1 MKIKLKEIE
10 RLIKERL
17 SKLAENQPRPET
29 TPRPGET
36 ETVPGTP
43 PDEERKYP
51 FKIPRPSQLPKPKAT
66 KNEGMKVQKLSRQ
79 EIEQVDKII
88 QKFNN
93 LGK

>member
-1 MKIKLKEIE
+1 MKIKLKEIKK
-10 RLIKERL
+10 LIKERL
-17 SKLAENQPRPET
+17 SKLSENQPKPEAP
-29 TPRPGET
+29 PRPGET

-51 FKIPRPSQLPKPKAT
+51 FKIPRPFQLPKPKAI
-66 KNEGMKVQKLSRQ
+66 KNEGMKVQKLSQQ

-93 LGK
+93 LRK

>member
-10 RLIKERL
+10 KLIKERL
-17 SKLAENQPRPET
+17 SKLAENQPKPET

-43 PDEERKYP
+43 PDEEREFP
-51 FKIPRPSQLPKPKAT
+51 FTPPKPFQLPKPKAT
-66 KNEGMKVQKLSRQ
+66 KNEGMKVEKLSQQ
-79 EIEQVDKII
+79 EIEQVDKIM
-88 QKFNN
+88 QKFKN